1 MKAMKTFSEVLAVA
15 ATPCQFGHIKKA
27 CSLNKIDMDS
37 LRTYGHSDLGSI
49 RGIAGACQEAVQNAQ
64 VLYREALNNQRAE
77 QEAVDKEEI
86 VEAKASALT
95 FEAVVQE
102 YHNNKMMDNEV
113 CDCPNCLA
121 KNAAPVV
128 IMPKQENPMIPPNP
142 PLASVT
148 TSGVNEAYRGILVVK
163 HKPTGKCY
171 VFGNN
176 NNFYEGSDRAVP
188 IGSRK
193 EMKGAALRSY
203 NILQL
208 QNKNKEDWVM
218 LGTTAVF
225 VNGKCA
231 KTHGKPWF
239 KAQWVEGKF
248 VSTFV

>member
-1 MKAMKTFSEVLAVA
+1 MNTSFVSVLQSTSTSNQFAQIAKAVSDANIDLANLLTF
-15 ATPCQFGHIKKA
+15 
-27 CSLNKIDMDS
+27 
-37 LRTYGHSDLGSI
+37 GHSDLGAV
-49 RGIAGACQEAVQNAQ
+49 RGIGPKLQMVVQNAQ
-64 VLYREALNNQRAE
+64 GFYREAQRNE
-77 QEAVDKEEI
+77 RTKQEAVDKEEI